1 MSAPATGTAA
11 AAAQPPIAFRPE
23 GPSAGAHAGGSLVLA
38 LALLAV
44 VTVLLAYARRRGW
57 LRAWADAPST
67 PAGSRLQIA
76 SRLRLSPRTV
86 VYEVRDGE
94 ARFHVVES
102 TAHVVVQRDP

>member
-23 GPSAGAHAGGSLVLA
+23 GPSAGAHAGSSLAVA

-44 VTVLLAYARRRGW
+44 VTVLLAHARRRGW
-57 LRAWADAPST
+57 LRAWVDP
-67 PAGSRLQIA
+67 PATTDSRLHVA